1 MRALGATVSA
11 LLVVALCPTDAFAWT
26 PGTHILLGD
35 AVLRAA
41 PTLLPAAVAALLRAH
56 PMQFLYGSIAADTS
70 FAKRYA
76 RVGRHCHHWPVADD
90 IMAGAREAPLQAFA
104 WGYLAHLAADVV
116 AHNHFVPLQL
126 ALTTASGGAGHGY
139 WESRFELQTGEGWSR
154 RARDLI
160 RMDHARADAHLDR
173 ILSPTIFTTS
183 TNRRLFRGMV
193 HASDT
198 ASWQRMMT
206 AMAARSRWVLRDATV
221 AAHLEVAFDYIVD
234 LLRADGGMDAAPAIA
249 RGFDPSGEAP
259 LREAARVRRLAVGA
273 GAGTIRREARLRYAL
288 PTGGPGWS
296 TALPEPLHVVRP
308 SPTAA
313 ERRAP

>member
-1 MRALGATVSA
+1 MRPFGAAVMA
-11 LLVVALCPTDAFAWT
+11 LLLVALLPTDALAWT

-41 PTLLPAAVAALLRAH
+41 PQLLPAAIAALLRAH
-56 PMQFLYGSIAADTS
+56 PTDFLYGSIAADTS

-90 IMAGAREAPLQAFA
+90 ILDHAREAPLQAFA
-104 WGYLAHLAADVV
+104 WGYLSHLAADVV

-126 ALTTASGGAGHGY
+126 ALTSASGGAGHGY
-139 WESRFELQTGEGWSR
+139 WESRFELHTGEGWSR
-154 RARDLI
+154 RARELI
-160 RMDHARADAHLDR
+160 RLDHARADSHLDR

-206 AMAARSRWVLRDATV
+206 AMATRSRWVLRDATV
-221 AAHLEVAFDYIVD
+221 AAHLEVAFEYIVD
-234 LLRADGGMDAAPAIA
+234 LLRADGGAAETPAIA
-249 RGFDPSGEAP
+249 RGFDPSGEAA
-259 LREAARVRRLAVGA
+259 LREAVRFRRTAVGA
-273 GAGTIRREARLRYAL
+273 GAGTVRRDARLRYAL
-288 PTGGPGWS
+288 PTILPGWS
-296 TALPEPLHVVRP
+296 ASLPAPLHVVRP
-308 SPTAA
+308 APGAN
-313 ERRAP
+313 ERRDA